1 MSNRRTFRLRAL
13 RAGFSLVELM
23 VALTIGSLIVIGAV
37 FVYSQSRNSY
47 ALNETTARLQEEARY
62 VLSLI
67 EPDVQLAG
75 YYGFTNSYDDF
86 QAADGAGSLI
96 PASQLQQVDPAFAAL
111 PAAAQKC
118 GNNFAVDLMATVQGS
133 NNGFALGPGAAPA
146 GSGSGCAVA
155 TPADDADTL
164 TIRRASTVATA
175 ASANRL
181 QLYVNRIKQSG
192 HRIMT
197 NGVVP
202 GPLSPGMQEV
212 RDLIVRTYYVAK
224 DSDGRPG
231 FPSLRMIT
239 LGAGPA
245 FEDVEIMPGVE
256 DLQVQFG
263 IDTGDYDN
271 DGNIDLDADNNG
283 IPDAPNGIATRYV
296 NADSLLLPGAQVV
309 SVRLWLRVRADQPEP
324 GFKDER
330 NYVYADVD
338 YTPSDEDSR
347 YRRVL
352 VSRTI
357 QLRNARTL

>member
-1 MSNRRTFRLRAL
+1 MSNRFAHRLRAR

-23 VALTIGSLIVIGAV
+23 VAMAIGSLIVVGAV
-37 FVYSQSRNSY
+37 YVYSQTRTSY
-47 ALNETTARLQEEARY
+47 TLNETTARLQEEARY

-75 YYGFTNSYDDF
+75 YYGFTNSYADF
-86 QAADGAGSLI
+86 QAEDGGSLV
-96 PASQLQQVDPAFAAL
+96 PASQLQQEDPPFAAL
-111 PAAAQKC
+111 PASAQAC

-133 NNGFALGPGAAPA
+133 NNGFQLGPGAALP
-146 GSGSGCAVA
+146 GEGSGCAVA
-155 TPADDADTL
+155 TPVATADTL

-175 ASANRL
+175 PSANRL

-197 NGVVP
+197 NGVAP
-202 GPLSPGMQEV
+202 GPVVAGTQEV
-212 RDLIVRTYYVAK
+212 RDLVVRTYYVAR
-224 DSDGRPG
+224 DSEGRPG
-231 FPSLRMIT
+231 VPALRMIT
-239 LGAGPA
+239 LGPGPA

-271 DGNIDLDADNNG
+271 DGVIDLDADNNG

-296 NADSLLLPGAQVV
+296 NADSTLLPGAQVV
-309 SVRLWLRVRADQPEP
+309 SVRLWLRLRADQPEG
-324 GFKDER
+324 GFQDDR
-330 NYVYADVD
+330 NYVYADVN
-338 YTPSDEDSR
+338 YTPAGAESAF
-347 YRRVL
+347 RRVL